1 VLSIVLI
8 DEVLRLLP
16 GGSQSVL
23 GRSNNDHYIVK
34 CPYNQQGPNVLAN
47 EFLGTQLMAALGM
60 PTPGWCFAQFRIP
73 QDCPQC
79 AERGLLSGHRP
90 LHFASAMLTSISG
103 SLAYFSVPRSHFSRI
118 ENRTDFLKAF
128 IFDIWA
134 GSTDGRQAIFVEDAN
149 RHRYRAFF
157 IDHGHLFGGPYWNS
171 LPRRGIALS
180 RDTAIYA
187 GLVNGDY
194 IDDFL
199 CQMKDV
205 IPGVLSLIFASLPA
219 EWRSAGTFW
228 LEEALLT
235 RLPTVRHKILSEVGF
250 MFKASSHFS
259 TSLICA

>member
-128 IFDIWA
+128 IFDTLT
-134 GSTDGRQAIFVEDAN
+134 G
-149 RHRYRAFF
+149 
-157 IDHGHLFGGPYWNS
+157 IDTGHS
-171 LPRRGIALS
+171 LSITVTFLVVPIGIPCLAEES
-180 RDTAIYA
+180 RC
-187 GLVNGDY
+187 L
-194 IDDFL
+194 
-199 CQMKDV
+199 
-205 IPGVLSLIFASLPA
+205 
-219 EWRSAGTFW
+219 GT
-228 LEEALLT
+228 L
-235 RLPTVRHKILSEVGF
+235 RF
-250 MFKASSHFS
+250 MRD
-259 TSLICA
+259 L